1 MGSPPLTNTAKHSA
15 EPRSEMSRPRIS
27 LRQSSWTQQGRTRCS
42 IADSHARE
50 TMTWEESCPHAGPS
64 LLHLSA
70 VACVDDQDP
79 DAVSR
84 SSPAVPWKRT
94 WPWAICTSIVSVTAA
109 LLVLRYFYSTVQ
121 YSTGLA
127 TDRRASTL
135 SPDPLQPSAYNTF
148 QRKSL
153 LPAGPAVPHGL
164 VELLLAAHQ
173 AELTLLTR
181 FTAQN
186 IPIHRAVPAPAQ
198 CARRPVELSPFGR
211 TWLLHSSAGCSA
223 LQHQPPWYTLQEN
236 VCLSS
241 ALCPPSLPHLQ
252 PWPPPIE
259 WTSPPRLRTKCCAEP
274 RSPKS
279 DPLQASCPLR
289 HCVLTMHL

>member
-1 MGSPPLTNTAKHSA
+1 MLGQACCTYPLWRA
-15 EPRSEMSRPRIS
+15 
-27 LRQSSWTQQGRTRCS
+27 WTTKTR
-42 IADSHARE
+42 
-50 TMTWEESCPHAGPS
+50 MPS
-64 LLHLSA
+64 LAPLRLCLGREPGPGQSA
-70 VACVDDQDP
+70 HP
-79 DAVSR
+79 SSR
-84 SSPAVPWKRT
+84 
-94 WPWAICTSIVSVTAA
+94 
-109 LLVLRYFYSTVQ
+109 LRPHYLYCGTFTVQYSTVQ

-252 PWPPPIE
+252 SWPPPIE

>member
-1 MGSPPLTNTAKHSA
+1 MLGQACCTYPLWRAWTTKTRMPSLAPLRRCLGREPGPGQSA
-15 EPRSEMSRPRIS
+15 HPSSRLRPRY
-27 LRQSSWTQQGRTRCS
+27 LYCGT
-42 IADSHARE
+42 
-50 TMTWEESCPHAGPS
+50 
-64 LLHLSA
+64 
-70 VACVDDQDP
+70 
-79 DAVSR
+79 
-84 SSPAVPWKRT
+84 
-94 WPWAICTSIVSVTAA
+94 
-109 LLVLRYFYSTVQ
+109 FTVQ
-121 YSTGLA
+121 YSQYRASHWQTGVNPKPRPLA
-127 TDRRASTL
+127 TVSIQYVSAQKPSTCWAGCTTSTGRA
-135 SPDPLQPSAYNTF
+135 
-148 QRKSL
+148 
-153 LPAGPAVPHGL
+153 V
-164 VELLLAAHQ
+164 LAAHQ

-181 FTAQN
+181 FTARN